1 MNYFQELPKVELD
14 MPIKIVNMEKLEL
27 DINDFKN
34 NDIIIINSGTATGKT
49 RAIGKIAKELTEDG
63 KYKILSIVNLISL
76 SREQIKTFREE
87 SETILED
94 YQKGLDSFNE
104 CNGTICLNS
113 LYKLKFLENYTYD
126 DKIVY
131 IDEINDMIKSLTHN
145 DGLDNL
151 VNIIYTVLTNLI
163 KNCKKIILSDAT
175 IDNNIKNLL
184 MSRKTHN
191 KSLLIKNTVQKF
203 KDINANE
210 YLDENLFFDRIR
222 KSIREDEY
230 FLFGCDGCKKITGIY
245 TTLLSEFEDKKDK
258 FKLYTSEELEKVKNA
273 SIEFRGKFIFYSPSI
288 TTGVSFVFKDVKQ
301 PQYIYITNT
310 PQIKPDSIYQMSCRT
325 RNMKELNFYCN
336 NIKPKE
342 NIHNNVKEVEKHY
355 KKMIRYNNRLLG
367 LSSSRNIDDEV
378 EIIENTFFKLF
389 CFEEYKNFIFKTGF
403 LEHYKNYLTRDGFK
417 LKTIGEVK
425 KINKGDE
432 NIMKMNYELKKLD
445 DIEDFSKLVFN
456 IVEEEDYKKLINK
469 YKTYYDRLNLLNISN
484 EEELNTYKI
493 YIEDDYKLK
502 SYFSS
507 IALFKT
513 SDYILKKLN
522 EKKSNGF
529 DIKITNTVYNKIRLL
544 ETFEKHYKIERFNLD
559 FKDVNTENEISKEFK
574 SIYQSLYPRLKQ
586 KNFKTKEDILKI
598 YVNILKDIANEVP
611 IISSVARKTKDRTK
625 SKREYKLN
633 KSIITEIINLTKLKN
648 ETLKDCNIELIE
660 KLTGIKPDKEQKRD
674 YIDDDKC
681 LNNYVFNKSYKQGV
695 MENITDVNTRDK
707 LYEKYKFSTLGDKN

>member
-14 MPIKIVNMEKLEL
+14 MPIKLVNMEKLEL

-191 KSLLIKNTVQKF
+191 KSILIKNTVQKF

>member
-1 MNYFQELPKVELD
+1 MNYFQEIPKVELD
-14 MPIKIVNMEKLEL
+14 MPIKLVNMEKLEL

-191 KSLLIKNTVQKF
+191 KSILIKNTVQKF

-210 YLDENLFFDRIR
+210 YLDEKLFFDRIR

-544 ETFEKHYKIERFNLD
+544 ETFENHYKIERFNLD

-625 SKREYKLN
+625 SKRE
-633 KSIITEIINLTKLKN
+633 
-648 ETLKDCNIELIE
+648 
-660 KLTGIKPDKEQKRD
+660 
-674 YIDDDKC
+674 
-681 LNNYVFNKSYKQGV
+681 
-695 MENITDVNTRDK
+695 
-707 LYEKYKFSTLGDKN
+707 